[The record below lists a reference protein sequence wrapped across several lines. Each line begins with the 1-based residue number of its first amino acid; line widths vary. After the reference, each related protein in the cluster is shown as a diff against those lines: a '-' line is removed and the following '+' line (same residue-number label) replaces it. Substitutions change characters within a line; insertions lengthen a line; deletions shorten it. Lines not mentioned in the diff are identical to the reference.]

1 MICMM
6 IYFESLELRIIVSLW
21 IINIVKIMLGLY
33 GR

>member
-33 GR
+33 DH